1 MPNQP
6 KMGAFK
12 PKLGPKLG
20 LGCAAFGGLFEA
32 VPQAQ
37 AQATID
43 LALSAGLTYFDTAPY
58 YGLGRSEQV
67 VGQALRDKDI
77 TLSTKVGRLLEPGAM
92 ADPASIGW
100 PDALPNHAVYDYS
113 YGGIMRSFQ
122 DSVERLGRKPDI
134 LYIHDIGP
142 MTHGDDGALHFAQ
155 AMDGGYLALD
165 ELRRNG
171 DIQAIGIGVNEVK
184 VLDDALDYG
193 DWDLFL
199 LAGRYTL
206 LEQDPLESFLPKCE
220 RTNTSII
227 VGGPFNSGIL
237 VGGDTFNYEAAP
249 PEVATRAKALAAICN
264 DHNVPLPAA
273 ALAFPAA
280 HPAVAAIIPGP
291 RAPNELQEI
300 LDWARLPIP
309 LTLWDDLK
317 SANLLHAE
325 APTPEGALL

>member
-1 MPNQP
+1 MSNQP
-6 KMGAFK
+6 KSGEFS

-32 VPQAQ
+32 VPEAQ
-37 AQATID
+37 ALETID
-43 LALSAGLTYFDTAPY
+43 IALNAGLTYFDTAPY

-67 VGQALRDKDI
+67 VGKALADKDI
-77 TLSTKVGRLLEPGAM
+77 TLSTKVGRVLEPGAM

-100 PDALPNHAVYDYS
+100 PDALPNHPIYDYS
-113 YGGIMRSFQ
+113 YDGIMRSFT
-122 DSVERLGRKPDI
+122 DSVERLGRTPDI
-134 LYIHDIGP
+134 LYIHDIGEV
-142 MTHGDDGALHFAQ
+142 THGDDGALHFAE
-155 AMDGGYLALD
+155 AMDGGYRALD
-165 ELRRNG
+165 ELRRAG

-184 VLDDALDYG
+184 VLDQALDYG

-206 LEQDPLESFLPKCE
+206 LEQDPLDGFLPKCE
-220 RTNTSII
+220 RTNTSIV

-249 PEVATRAKALAAICN
+249 VGVAARAKALGAVCA

-280 HPAVAAIIPGP
+280 HPAVAAVIPGP
-291 RAPNELQEI
+291 RAPRELKEI
-300 LDWARLPIP
+300 LEWARTPLPAA
-309 LTLWDDLK
+309 LWDDLK
-317 SANLLHAE
+317 SANLLHAD
-325 APTPEGALL
+325 APTPKGALL